1 MSDEENYT
9 RITIT
14 LPPDLSEWVKQKKAE
29 LEAKDRRLKTSVS
42 AIIAD
47 AIAEM
52 KSRDEAAPQPRGQA
66 MPDWTLNEDPKQPPD
81 EPSARI
87 VVPSSGTSAGGY
99 LTRRKANSQK
109 SGKAK

>member
-1 MSDEENYT
+1 MKKKPNFEKASVS
-9 RITIT
+9 
-14 LPPDLSEWVKQKKAE
+14 LPPEVHEWLKSEAARRTEFYGESWSVSRIIQ
-29 LEAKDRRLKTSVS
+29 EAIREYRTRATSV
-42 AIIAD
+42 A
-47 AIAEM
+47 
-52 KSRDEAAPQPRGQA
+52 PRGQA